1 MNLTKEDW
9 RRLGEAMN
17 EVRRKMESDLLQN
30 YKLIDQGDVDDLPW
44 YTIQVQNQEVW
55 FWLTQQEGKW
65 HHYHCNARNIPLVNM
80 EEKVYLALVMRWS

>member
-9 RRLGEAMN
+9 KHLTDTVN
-17 EVRRKMESDLLQN
+17 EVSRRMIEDRQRNFKLL
-30 YKLIDQGDVDDLPW
+30 DQGDVDDNPW